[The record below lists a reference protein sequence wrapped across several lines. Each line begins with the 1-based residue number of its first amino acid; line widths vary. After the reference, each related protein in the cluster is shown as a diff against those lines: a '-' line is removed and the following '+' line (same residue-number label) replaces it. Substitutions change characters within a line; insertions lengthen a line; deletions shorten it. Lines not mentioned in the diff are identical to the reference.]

1 MSVHPIEVESY
12 RILAGRVDLSH
23 LQPGQRAVVE
33 RMVHASADVEYAE
46 TARFDDGAVEA
57 AVAALRSGAPLV
69 TDVEMVR
76 AGVPGSVCYLPDG
89 PERTALYRKMTEL
102 VLNYTPWLLG
112 VNVYANVIAQP
123 WLKGYKQNPFFRHQW
138 KYYDVARP

>member
-1 MSVHPIEVESY
+1 MTVHPIEVESY

-76 AGVPGSVCYLPDG
+76 AGWGK
-89 PERTALYRKMTEL
+89 PELAAASCPSFAGDPARLTAIAKIVRAACTPRTA
-102 VLNYTPWLLG
+102 
-112 VNVYANVIAQP
+112 AAQFE
-123 WLKGYKQNPFFRHQW
+123 Y
-138 KYYDVARP
+138 VARNLDVRRFKPAAGRP